1 MQTIAAV
8 FPYLIGFM
16 MAVVL
21 AVLMV
26 GVIGML
32 RGTEFNKRNGNK
44 LMRLRVAAQA
54 VTIVLFAIYMLFI
67 DK

>member
-1 MQTIAAV
+1 METLAVV

-21 AVLMV
+21 GVLLV
-26 GVIGML
+26 GVFGML
-32 RGTEFNKRNGNK
+32 KGTQFNKKYGNK
-44 LMRLRVAAQA
+44 LMRLRVATQA
-54 VTIVLFAIYMLFI
+54 ITIALFAIYMFFI

>member
-1 MQTIAAV
+1 MQTLATV

-21 AVLMV
+21 AILLF
-26 GVIGML
+26 GVAGML
-32 RGTEFNKRNGNK
+32 RGTEFNKRHGNM

>member
-1 MQTIAAV
+1 METLAAV

-21 AVLMV
+21 AVLLV
-26 GVIGML
+26 GVVGML

-44 LMRLRVAAQA
+44 LMRLRVVTQA
-54 VTIVLFAIYMLFI
+54 ITIALFAIYMLFI

>member
-1 MQTIAAV
+1 METLAVV

-21 AVLMV
+21 AVLLV
-26 GVIGML
+26 GVVGML

-44 LMRLRVAAQA
+44 LMRLRVATQA
-54 VTIVLFAIYMLFI
+54 VTIALFAIYMFFI